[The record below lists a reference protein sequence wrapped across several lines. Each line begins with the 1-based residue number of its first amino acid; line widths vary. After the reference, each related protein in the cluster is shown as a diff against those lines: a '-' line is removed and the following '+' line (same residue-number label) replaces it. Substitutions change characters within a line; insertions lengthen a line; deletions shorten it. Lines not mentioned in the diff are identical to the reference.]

1 MFALR
6 FMLNDATLPL
16 KCPRTFEYKAAT
28 KTRPRTFE
36 AKLPLKLLRV
46 WILSREKL
54 HLCR

>member
-16 KCPRTFEYKAAT
+16 KCPRTCEYKAAT